1 MNVGGGRPRLFVIL
15 PGVREVEDDAMELL
29 PLLRGLLGIVEP
41 LLFLEPRGIDA
52 KVGLH
57 FELLQLAD
65 VGKR

>member
-1 MNVGGGRPRLFVIL
+1 MNGGGLRLFVIL
-15 PGVREVEDDAMELL
+15 PGVREVEDDAMVLL
-29 PLLRGLLGIVEP
+29 PLRGLLGIVEP

-65 VGKR
+65 VRKR